1 MNNYDRVIKNI
12 QEIAEN
18 RDIKQLVKASI
29 SEIKLNRKSLLQYLF
44 SIVIG
49 TLLSFIIVYKSDTV
63 LIMGAA
69 VEILNSGALAFVA
82 IIFGTYSIFQAL
94 MTDAVVWAL
103 LNSKNNLLNVSN
115 KSFLHLIL
123 LYLFEI
129 ILNFILMIILKCLPN
144 EYCLF
149 ENLTV
154 TNVVAFIAITF
165 YFGFCFLLFYEMK
178 NFAVNLTCCAS

>member
-1 MNNYDRVIKNI
+1 MSDSSYYMDSVMTTLVIDKNGQIPGYD
-12 QEIAEN
+12 
-18 RDIKQLVKASI
+18 
-29 SEIKLNRKSLLQYLF
+29 
-44 SIVIG
+44 
-49 TLLSFIIVYKSDTV
+49 
-63 LIMGAA
+63 
-69 VEILNSGALAFVA
+69 
-82 IIFGTYSIFQAL
+82 
-94 MTDAVVWAL
+94 AL
-103 LNSKNNLLNVSN
+103 LFFWPNNTISN